1 MKLAFLFPGQGS
13 QKEGMLHYL
22 PKHPVV
28 DEVTQQASTLLNK
41 SVYDL
46 DSKEAL
52 TSTLSV
58 QLSLLVSSVAV
69 SKLLESEGITPNF
82 VAGHSVGAFSAA
94 VAAKAID
101 FPDALKLVKLRGEL
115 MEKAYPASYG
125 MGVITGLSGK
135 EIKKIIDSYFTKE
148 VPVYVANLNSP
159 CQTTISGS
167 IIGIKKILH
176 YAKEHGAK
184 RADILNVKVPSHSP
198 LLQSVS
204 TTLYEALRQVHFHP
218 PVIPY
223 SCNRTARLLRSAGDI
238 RDDLAFSPSYPVMW
252 HDATSLLYEHG
263 TRLFIEMNPG
273 NVLTKLARKAF
284 PQARA
289 VSVEEDG
296 LENTTVLAQ
305 RFFEQ
310 R

>member
-13 QKEGMLHYL
+13 QKEDMLHYL

-28 DEVTQQASTLLNK
+28 DEVIQQASILLNE
-41 SVYDL
+41 SVFNL
-46 DSKEAL
+46 DSREAL

-69 SKLLESEGITPNF
+69 SKLLESEGITPDF

-94 VAAKAID
+94 VTAKVIG

-115 MEKAYPASYG
+115 MEKAYPSSYG
-125 MGVITGLSGK
+125 MGVITGLSEK
-135 EIKKIIDSYFTKE
+135 EIKKIIATYSTKDSS
-148 VPVYVANLNSP
+148 VYVANLNSP
-159 CQTTISGS
+159 CQTTVSGS
-167 IIGIKKILH
+167 IIGIKKTLH
-176 YAKEHGAK
+176 YAKENGAK
-184 RADILNVKVPSHSP
+184 RADLLNVKVPSHSP

-204 TTLYEALRQVHFHP
+204 AVLYEALRKVHFQH

-223 SCNRTARLLRSAGDI
+223 SCNRTARLLRSSGDI
-238 RDDLAFSPSYPVMW
+238 RDDLAFSLSHPVKW

-296 LENTTVLAQ
+296 LENTSVLAQ